1 MQPTLCS
8 RCHKNMAVV
17 FIQKIEQGQT
27 KNEGLCLKCAKE
39 LGIKPVEDMMQKMGI
54 TDEDLEGLTNEMM
67 SAFGGA
73 EGLEGLMPQEESEE
87 EDEEGKTATFPFL
100 NKLFGS
106 SPSTPPS
113 SPGEGG
119 RSSSGREEKT
129 TGKSERQPKRKFL
142 ENYCISLSQKAADGK
157 LDCIVG
163 REEEIQR
170 TIQILNRRQKN
181 NPCLIGEPGV
191 GKTAIAEGLA
201 QRIYEKQVPYKLLE
215 KEVYLLDLTALVAGT
230 QFRGQFESRMKGL
243 IEEIKKLGNIILVI
257 DEVHNL
263 VGAGDAEGSMN
274 AANILKPALSRG
286 EIQVIGATTLTEYR
300 KHIEKDSALERRFQ
314 PVVVEEPSIEDAVK
328 IIEGVAPYYEKYHFV
343 SVSKELCRQ
352 AVLMSERYINDRFL
366 PDKAIDLIDEAC
378 SDVNLHNQSLARE
391 GEVRKELDALAKE
404 RDTLVADA
412 NDREYKRQNNL
423 KTNEQ
428 RQAECRRDLAKL
440 SGEHDA
446 LSSVGDQEAGLR
458 DNEREQARLQRELN
472 NLIRDRETM
481 ISAGQEDDQY
491 ARLASIKSREVQ
503 LQEELDRLDAQSA
516 PPLTVE
522 HLARVIELWT
532 KIPASSIQEAEYE
545 RLAKL
550 EDRLKSHV
558 IGQDE
563 AVHAVSAAVRR
574 GRVGIASKRK
584 PVSFIFVGSTGVGKT
599 ELVKRLSQDLFHSP
613 ESLIRL
619 DMSEFMEKFSV
630 SRIIGSPPGYVGYD
644 EAGQLTEKVR
654 RKPYCVVLFDEIEKA
669 HPDVL
674 NILLQILDDGHITDA
689 QGRNVN
695 FENTVIVMTSNAGSD
710 TKSSGSVGFGG
721 SANDQGRER
730 AMKALESFLRPEFI
744 NRVDEIVY
752 FNKLSEE
759 NFKEIAGIM
768 LGELRDAMAGK
779 EIVFSWDDSLLDY
792 LVKQSYSLTY
802 GARNLRRQIQK
813 DLEDAIT
820 TYLIDHYQQSITHIK
835 ATVQD
840 GAVTLQTQEDVE
852 TAVLLPPVPV
862 GEHQE

>member
-8 RCHKNMAVV
+8 RCHKNVAVI
-17 FIQKIEQGQT
+17 FIQKMEGGTT
-27 KNEGLCLKCAKE
+27 KSEGLCLKCAKE
-39 LGIKPVEDMMQKMGI
+39 MGIKPVEDMMQKMGI
-54 TDEDLEGLTNEMM
+54 SDEDLEGLTNEMM

-73 EGLEGLMPQEESEE
+73 EGMEGLMSAEEADEDE
-87 EDEEGKTATFPFL
+87 EDEGKTATFPFL

-106 SPSTPPS
+106 AQSPQAQPPEREQ
-113 SPGEGG
+113 PRAERGDKDKKGE
-119 RSSSGREEKT
+119 K
-129 TGKSERQPKRKFL
+129 QPKRKFL
-142 ENYCISLSQKAADGK
+142 ENYCISLTQKAADGK
-157 LDCIVG
+157 LDRIIG
-163 REEEIQR
+163 RDEEIQR

-201 QRIYEKQVPYKLLE
+201 QKIYQRDVPYKLLD

-257 DEVHNL
+257 DEVHNI

-300 KHIEKDSALERRFQ
+300 KYIEKDSALERRFQ
-314 PVVVEEPSIEDAVK
+314 PVMVEEPSIDDSIR
-328 IIEGVAPYYEKYHFV
+328 IIQGIAPYYEKYHFV
-343 SVSKELCRQ
+343 SISPEMCRL
-352 AVLMSERYINDRFL
+352 AVTMSERYITDRFL

-378 SDVNLHNQSLARE
+378 SDVNLHNKTLARE
-391 GEVRKELDALAKE
+391 VEVKKELDALEKE
-404 RDTLVADA
+404 RENLMVEA
-412 NDREYKRQNNL
+412 NDRDYKRQTTL
-423 KTNEQ
+423 KNNEQ
-428 RQAECRRDLAKL
+428 RQTEIR
-440 SGEHDA
+440 
-446 LSSVGDQEAGLR
+446 
-458 DNEREQARLQRELN
+458 RELN
-472 NLIRDRETM
+472 KLTAEHDSLMGNPATTEALAANEQRQSNFRRELDNLAGEREKLLSDEGSSRDYE
-481 ISAGQEDDQY
+481 
-491 ARLASIKSREVQ
+491 RLASIKSREIQ
-503 LQEELDRLDAQSA
+503 LQGELNKLEAQSA

-532 KIPASSIQEAEYE
+532 KIPASQIQEAEYE

-550 EDRLKSHV
+550 EDRLKEHL

-563 AVHAVSAAVRR
+563 AVHAVAAAVRR

-599 ELVKRLSQDLFHSP
+599 ELVKRLAMDMFHSP

-619 DMSEFMEKFSV
+619 DKSEFMEKFAV

-654 RKPYCVVLFDEIEKA
+654 RKPYCVILFDEIEKA

-695 FENTVIVMTSNAGSD
+695 FENTVIVMTYNAGSD
-710 TKSSGSVGFGG
+710 ARTSAGSVGFGRT
-721 SANDQGRER
+721 ADQQGRER

-752 FNKLSEE
+752 FNKLTED
-759 NFKEIAGIM
+759 NFKAIAAIM
-768 LGELRDAMAGK
+768 LRELQDALK
-779 EIVFSWDDSLLDY
+779 EKGITFTWDDALLDY
-792 LVKQSYSLTY
+792 LVKKSYSMTY

-813 DLEDAIT
+813 DLEDDIAT
-820 TYLIDHYQQSITHIK
+820 KLIDSYLHPIQSIH
-835 ATVQD
+835 ASAD
-840 GAVTLQTQEDVE
+840 
-852 TAVLLPPVPV
+852 
-862 GEHQE
+862 GEHPVLTAE